1 MARRLRW
8 SIVLLTLMASPAFA
22 ATAYLGLQPGL
33 STRADASRVLGAPV
47 LKLADV
53 LQEHRPQEG
62 TGPIYVE
69 YRLGGDEIERIEVKL
84 TGSVNRTDLIAAMRL
99 PQQPVAS
106 SVSDGGLVEYFAD
119 DMAIALTFNGADGGS
134 GVRSIVY
141 DSDALFE
148 RDVARARSASGT
160 PESGSPSTP
169 QGEFPPRQGPASGG
183 TPTPGGPTTSGLA
196 APATP
201 PAVPGPPPV
210 TRDPSAC
217 YDLFLWADAQE
228 SLSRRGN
235 QVVRRQKAMEIRLA
249 AQSGDCGRARQLAD
263 AYKKQY
269 GVP

>member
-1 MARRLRW
+1 M
-8 SIVLLTLMASPAFA
+8 VTPAFA
-22 ATAYLGLQPGL
+22 STAYLGLQPGL
-33 STRADASRVLGAPV
+33 STRVEAGKVLGPPV

-53 LQEHRPQEG
+53 LHEHKPQDG

-69 YRLGGDEIERIEVKL
+69 YRLGGDVIERIEVKL

-99 PQQPVAS
+99 PQQSVAS
-106 SVSDGGLVEYFAD
+106 RVSDGALVEYFAD

-160 PESGSPSTP
+160 PESGSPPSTP
-169 QGEFPPRQGPASGG
+169 QGEFPSRQGPASGG
-183 TPTPGGPTTSGLA
+183 TPTPDGPTTSGLA
-196 APATP
+196 VPATP

-249 AQSGDCGRARQLAD
+249 AQSGDCSRARQLAD